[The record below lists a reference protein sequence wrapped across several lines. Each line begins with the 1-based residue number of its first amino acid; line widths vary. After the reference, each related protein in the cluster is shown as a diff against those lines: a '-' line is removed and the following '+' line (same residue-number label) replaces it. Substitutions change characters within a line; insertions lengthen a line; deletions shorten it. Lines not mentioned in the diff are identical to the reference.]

1 MEFKDVSFYYPE
13 ATTPALSHISFTANK
28 GQTIAFIGSTGS
40 GKSTIINLMMRFY
53 DPSSG
58 SIVVDGIDIKDYKQN
73 NLREKMGYA
82 SQQAILFTGT
92 IRSNIA
98 YAKKDIEEKV
108 RRAVRIAQ
116 ADDFVSH
123 KEGDI
128 NAKITRGGT
137 NVSGGQKQRLSVARA
152 VYREPEFYLFDDTF
166 SALDYKTDRI
176 LRKTLKEETAGITT
190 FIVAQRIG
198 TIKDA
203 DKILVLDEGKIVGE
217 GTHQELMENCQ
228 IYKEIAY
235 TQLSKEELA

>member
-1 MEFKDVSFYYPE
+1 M
-13 ATTPALSHISFTANK
+13 
-28 GQTIAFIGSTGS
+28 
-40 GKSTIINLMMRFY
+40 
-53 DPSSG
+53 
-58 SIVVDGIDIKDYKQN
+58 
-73 NLREKMGYA
+73 
-82 SQQAILFTGT
+82 
-92 IRSNIA
+92 
-98 YAKKDIEEKV
+98 
-108 RRAVRIAQ
+108 
-116 ADDFVSH
+116 
-123 KEGDI
+123 
-128 NAKITRGGT
+128 
-137 NVSGGQKQRLSVARA
+137 
-152 VYREPEFYLFDDTF
+152 FDDTF

>member
-1 MEFKDVSFYYPE
+1 
-13 ATTPALSHISFTANK
+13 
-28 GQTIAFIGSTGS
+28 
-40 GKSTIINLMMRFY
+40 
-53 DPSSG
+53 
-58 SIVVDGIDIKDYKQN
+58 
-73 NLREKMGYA
+73 MGYA